1 MSGSRKLSFSDE
13 DMKRYGRLDIAARD
27 LHDAQAYGAF
37 ILKKGWKAKP
47 WSRGSTYLQQ
57 SAFVTSMIVSYG
69 RAFTKSLGG
78 GFIPDSVRAD
88 FTTAEA
94 ELHEKIMAERHQ
106 LYAHSD
112 AARFPVQPWHSDLHS
127 DIVMFQ
133 VRELSP
139 EEITMLQEMC
149 DKVAIA
155 CRIEQGK
162 IKASYV

>member
-1 MSGSRKLSFSDE
+1 MSSRKLAFSDD

-27 LHDAQAYGAF
+27 LHDAKAYGAF

-78 GFIPDSVRAD
+78 GFIPDSTRAD
-88 FTTAEA
+88 FTIPEA

-127 DIVMFQ
+127 DIIMFQ

-139 EEITMLQEMC
+139 EEITMLHLMC

-155 CRIEQGK
+155 CRIEQSK
-162 IKASYV
+162 IKANYV

>member
-1 MSGSRKLSFSDE
+1 
-13 DMKRYGRLDIAARD
+13 
-27 LHDAQAYGAF
+27 
-37 ILKKGWKAKP
+37 
-47 WSRGSTYLQQ
+47 
-57 SAFVTSMIVSYG
+57 MIVSYG
-69 RAFTKSLGG
+69 RAFTKNLGG

-88 FTTAEA
+88 FTTAETQ
-94 ELHEKIMAERHQ
+94 LHEKFMAERHQ

-139 EEITMLQEMC
+139 EEITMLQGMC

-162 IKASYV
+162 IKASYVKVSLTNDHARQ